1 MLKHIKN
8 KCLSLNKTEKIYQQ
22 KDTKF
27 TCILEEDIAVY
38 FTKLHK
44 QQELLKKVGINWD
57 DFAEIHAGDQINLLQ
72 LTVQQV
78 KDDQLGG
85 KIEYEQNMG

>member
-1 MLKHIKN
+1 M
-8 KCLSLNKTEKIYQQ
+8 
-22 KDTKF
+22 
-27 TCILEEDIAVY
+27 
-38 FTKLHK
+38 
-44 QQELLKKVGINWD
+44 KKVGINWD
-57 DFAEIHAGDQINLLQ
+57 DFSEIHAGDQINLLQ

>member
-1 MLKHIKN
+1 M
-8 KCLSLNKTEKIYQQ
+8 
-22 KDTKF
+22 
-27 TCILEEDIAVY
+27 
-38 FTKLHK
+38 
-44 QQELLKKVGINWD
+44 KKVGINWD

-85 KIEYEQNMG
+85 KIEYEQNMGYQKKNFKYIYDNHNQYNKVIGKNYGFEIAE